1 MARTPVGFKRLLMRE
16 RRPALTESEHVS
28 RCATSDAREPRSQ
41 LLGGFAE
48 RTCPKRRNTPA
59 FPQVSGANSERPP
72 PKTAQKSRT
81 RGEIGARFLRNRPE
95 PAGAR
100 PRAKP
105 RQPSAPTRA
114 QPAASRRTPLRP
126 LFAWDN
132 ALAESF
138 FKTLKREL
146 VNGKGCK
153 TREGAKQAVFKYIE
167 PCCNTRKVHS
177 SIGYNAPCDPKRDAA

>member
-1 MARTPVGFKRLLMRE
+1 M
-16 RRPALTESEHVS
+16 
-28 RCATSDAREPRSQ
+28 Q
-41 LLGGFAE
+41 LLSGFAG
-48 RTCPKRRNTPA
+48 RIGPKRRTA
-59 FPQVSGANSERPP
+59 QTFPQVGEADSERPP
-72 PKTAQKSRT
+72 PKTAQKPRT
-81 RGEIGARFLRNRPE
+81 HGKISTRFLRNRPE

-146 VNGKGCK
+146 VSGKGYK
-153 TREGAKQAVFKYIE
+153 TREAAKQNVFKYIE
-167 PCCNTRKVHS
+167 LYYNRQRMHS
-177 SIGYNAPCDPKRDAA
+177 SIGYNAPCDLERDVA